1 MNAQRGGAVF
11 LLLFGNAVMSD
22 DVRSFFQNVL
32 LISRLPWVIVVNDIG
47 HSIFIS
53 PVRHDANMSFKDHNI
68 TALPLLRF
76 GNIGGQFD
84 RITGEK
90 HLQVSH
96 PAKVYI
102 LSGAVIPYSS
112 GCSRMSVSTRACR
125 SYPAFSEHMLPHQYR
140 LHSRRRDNRSHNSGF
155 CILDVYSHMP
165 VRRSGCLSGRL
176 HRHRLRLLCCA
187 AAGSGQKIYPSVGQ
201 QKCADNGIKSNGKSR
216 QQKHPHR
223 PDCRF
228 SLHLIF
234 PL

>member
-1 MNAQRGGAVF
+1 MPICLSKITISPPCHCSVSETLVVSLTVLREKNAFRF
-11 LLLFGNAVMSD
+11 RTL
-22 DVRSFFQNVL
+22 RK
-32 LISRLPWVIVVNDIG
+32 
-47 HSIFIS
+47 SIF
-53 PVRHDANMSFKDHNI
+53 
-68 TALPLLRF
+68 
-76 GNIGGQFD
+76 
-84 RITGEK
+84 
-90 HLQVSH
+90 
-96 PAKVYI
+96 

-234 PL
+234 PLLIDTISPCLFVHCTRNM